1 MSLEHV
7 PDNWLET
14 MEKDI
19 MVKKWL
25 QNTEHTFPT
34 SDLASMIS
42 YIKRHFSKDL
52 SRMVVL
58 EGIISIF
65 FTFVRYIH
73 CIKIW

>member
-19 MVKKWL
+19 MVKKMASRIR
-25 QNTEHTFPT
+25 NHTFPT

-58 EGIISIF
+58 EGIIPQSFAHWWCRGTNI
-65 FTFVRYIH
+65 
-73 CIKIW
+73 

>member
-52 SRMVVL
+52 
-58 EGIISIF
+58 
-65 FTFVRYIH
+65 
-73 CIKIW
+73 